1 MLFDV
6 RILSVGPWSVLA
18 VVGDMDLATLPSLR
32 QELERLDTGWTAV
45 DLSGVDYIDPVSLGV
60 ILTGSLR
67 AKRRGGRFAVVCPA
81 GSGRDLLRESAVDR
95 IVDVVD
101 SLSERD

>member
-6 RILSVGPWSVLA
+6 RVLRVGEWSVMA

-32 QELERLDTGWTAV
+32 QELDRLDGSLTAIDV
-45 DLSGVDYIDPVSLGV
+45 SGVDYVDPVSLGV

-67 AKRRGGRFAVVCPA
+67 AKRRGGRFAVVSPPGPA
-81 GSGRDLLRESAVDR
+81 RDLLTESGLDR
-95 IVDVVD
+95 IIQVVD
-101 SLSERD
+101 GPSDLD

>member
-6 RILSVGPWSVLA
+6 RVLRVGEWSVLA

-32 QELERLDTGWTAV
+32 QELDRLDGALTAI
-45 DLSGVDYIDPVSLGV
+45 DLSGVDYVDPVSLGV

-67 AKRRGGRFAVVCPA
+67 ATRRGGRFTVVCPPGPA
-81 GSGRDLLRESAVDR
+81 RDLLTESGLDR
-95 IVDVVD
+95 IIQVLDQQSALD
-101 SLSERD
+101 

>member
-6 RILSVGPWSVLA
+6 RVLRVGEWSVLA

-32 QELERLDTGWTAV
+32 QELDRLDGERTAI
-45 DLSGVDYIDPVSLGV
+45 DLSGVDYVDPVSLGV

-67 AKRRGGRFAVVCPA
+67 ATRRGARFAVVCPPGPA
-81 GSGRDLLRESAVDR
+81 ADLLTESGLDR
-95 IVDVVD
+95 IIRVVAAIPD
-101 SLSERD
+101 LD